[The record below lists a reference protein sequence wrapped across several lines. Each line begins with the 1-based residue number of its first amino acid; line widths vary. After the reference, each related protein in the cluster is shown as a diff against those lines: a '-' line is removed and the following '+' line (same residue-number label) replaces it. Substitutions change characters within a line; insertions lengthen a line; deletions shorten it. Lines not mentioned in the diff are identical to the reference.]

1 MKFSATILVAVAAA
15 CNAPLDASAFST
27 SISNRG
33 IVDSAS
39 VAWRS
44 YRIAHSS
51 VGDNNPV
58 ILSRGYFSNPS
69 TSLSPFP
76 LPRSNTCGCPDCA
89 RRHVASSSCA
99 CPDCAR
105 RTFTGFLPLSMSA
118 VEGGVDVPVEVE
130 AMDGVASEVEAH
142 NVDRPARGSGIGKH
156 NKDEKQARTDLGDLV
171 IGSEVLAKVKTI
183 TTYGAFLDI
192 GARSDALV
200 HVSRLSDGFVANV
213 GDVLKQ
219 GDEVS
224 VRIISVDTEKNQIAV
239 TMRSAEA
246 EARAA
251 EGGGSSSS
259 SSSPGAGRPATKRRE
274 RPQRSGGDQA
284 AQAASINALLDRGY
298 DESLFVEGEVVS
310 SLDFGAFVRFDTAQL
325 GEGLSGELD
334 GLVHIS
340 ALAEGRTSSVSDVVK
355 VGDKVKV
362 RVREVD
368 APAGRISLSMLTKE
382 QEEKSRPAPRDRNS
396 DGGGGGGGNNG
407 RGRGGDS
414 GASAVASSWKSTG
427 AADWKERMEEFAK
440 DQPVFA
446 NDLVIVDRRK

>member
-1 MKFSATILVAVAAA
+1 MKFSSAVTIVAAVAAA
-15 CNAPLDASAFST
+15 NNSVRVSAFST
-27 SISNRG
+27 AVSRG

-39 VAWRS
+39 AVVRRS
-44 YRIAHSS
+44 SSPSAHSKA
-51 VGDNNPV
+51 
-58 ILSRGYFSNPS
+58 
-69 TSLSPFP
+69 
-76 LPRSNTCGCPDCA
+76 CGCPLCA
-89 RRHVASSSCA
+89 PKSHSKACS
-99 CPDCAR
+99 CPDCVVPR
-105 RTFTGFLPLSMSA
+105 FSGFLSILAMSA
-118 VEGGVDVPVEVE
+118 VEEAAEVPVEVE
-130 AMDGVASEVEAH
+130 AMDGVASDIEAH

-156 NKDEKQARTDLGDLV
+156 KDGERSARIELNDLV

-192 GARSDALV
+192 GAKSDALV

-224 VRIISVDTEKNQIAV
+224 VRIISVDTEKNQIGV
-239 TMRSAEA
+239 TMRSAET

-251 EGGGSSSS
+251 EGGGGSSSS
-259 SSSPGAGRPATKRRE
+259 SAGGGRPATKRRE

-284 AQAASINALLDRGY
+284 AQAASISALLEKGY
-298 DESLFVEGEVVS
+298 DGSMFVEGEVVS

-340 ALAEGRTSSVSDVVK
+340 ALAEGRTTSVSDVVK

-368 APAGRISLSMLTKE
+368 ASAGRISLSMLSKE
-382 QEEKSRPAPRDRNS
+382 QEEKSRPAPRERS
-396 DGGGGGGGNNG
+396 GDGGNNKGGGNAN
-407 RGRGGDS
+407 
-414 GASAVASSWKSTG
+414 AVTSSWKSTG
-427 AADWKERMEEFAK
+427 AADWKEKMEEFSK
-440 DQPVFA
+440 DQPTFT

>member
-1 MKFSATILVAVAAA
+1 M
-15 CNAPLDASAFST
+15 ST
-27 SISNRG
+27 
-33 IVDSAS
+33 
-39 VAWRS
+39 
-44 YRIAHSS
+44 
-51 VGDNNPV
+51 
-58 ILSRGYFSNPS
+58 
-69 TSLSPFP
+69 
-76 LPRSNTCGCPDCA
+76 
-89 RRHVASSSCA
+89 
-99 CPDCAR
+99 
-105 RTFTGFLPLSMSA
+105 
-118 VEGGVDVPVEVE
+118 VEEGVDVPVEVE
-130 AMDGVASEVEAH
+130 AMDGVASEIEAH
-142 NVDRPARGSGIGKH
+142 NVERPARGSGIGKH
-156 NKDEKQARTDLGDLV
+156 NKDGEKQARTDLSDLV

-213 GDVLKQ
+213 GDILKQ

-224 VRIISVDTEKNQIAV
+224 VRIISVDPEKNQIAV

-246 EARAA
+246 ESRAA
-251 EGGGSSSS
+251 EGGSSSA
-259 SSSPGAGRPATKRRE
+259 GGRPAATKRRE

-284 AQAASINALLDRGY
+284 AQAASINALLERGY

-368 APAGRISLSMLTKE
+368 ASAGRISLSMLSKE
-382 QEEKSRPAPRDRNS
+382 QEEKSRPAPRERNN
-396 DGGGGGGGNNG
+396 DGGGGGKG
-407 RGRGGDS
+407 GRGGD
-414 GASAVASSWKSTG
+414 GASAVSSSWKTTG
-427 AADWKERMEEFAK
+427 AADWKERMEEFTK

-446 NDLVIVDRRK
+446 NDLVVVDRRK